1 MILDFYSR
9 PCGRGDKDHGR
20 LPPGSAGD
28 FYSRPCGRGDQT
40 ASVAKLGYQPIST
53 HAPAGGATTLLCV
66 LAHPA
71 TISTHAP
78 AGGATN
84 CAPTKEV
91 QEFVIST
98 HAPAGG
104 ATISM
109 TKESAAF
116 AISTHAPAGGATGF
130 LFAFITGGEDFY
142 SRPCGRGDPA
152 ALLSVSARGSSTH
165 APAGGATAAR
175 SSARRSTCPFLLTPL
190 REGRLELLIG
200 SKYLTTISTHAP
212 AGGATPTPCSTA
224 RSWTTFLLT
233 PLREGRHP
241 ICTTFHR
248 KYCYFYSRPCGRGD
262 APCRA
267 SPIPSGDFYSRPCG
281 RGDSAAGIPAAFR
294 RIISTHAPAGGATGR
309 AEDYRGAQD
318 AFLLTPLREGRPI
331 GPQRAILN
339 CISTHAP
346 AGGATWPHEAY
357 VFEQKK
363 FLLTPLREG
372 RPRSAL
378 ICQPAQRISTH
389 APAGGATDTLNAVSV
404 RECISTH
411 APAGGATR

>member
-1 MILDFYSR
+1 MPSYSSCTYAAFLLTPLREGRHSSNVCICHALGFLLTPLREGRRNRSVPGSTLILDFYSR

-142 SRPCGRGDPA
+142 SRPCGRGDA
-152 ALLSVSARGSSTH
+152 
-165 APAGGATAAR
+165 
-175 SSARRSTCPFLLTPL
+175 
-190 REGRLELLIG
+190 
-200 SKYLTTISTHAP
+200 
-212 AGGATPTPCSTA
+212 
-224 RSWTTFLLT
+224 
-233 PLREGRHP
+233 
-241 ICTTFHR
+241 
-248 KYCYFYSRPCGRGD
+248 
-262 APCRA
+262 RA
-267 SPIPSGDFYSRPCG
+267 SAAPSP
-281 RGDSAAGIPAAFR
+281 R
-294 RIISTHAPAGGATGR
+294 R
-309 AEDYRGAQD
+309 
-318 AFLLTPLREGRPI
+318 
-331 GPQRAILN
+331 

-346 AGGATWPHEAY
+346 AGGATFSLAR
-357 VFEQKK
+357 F
-363 FLLTPLREG
+363 
-372 RPRSAL
+372 S
-378 ICQPAQRISTH
+378 
-389 APAGGATDTLNAVSV
+389 
-404 RECISTH
+404 
-411 APAGGATR
+411 